1 MQMDSRPA
9 ALVTDHTYDANS
21 KSYFFIE

>member
-1 MQMDSRPA
+1 MQMNSRPA

-21 KSYFFIE
+21 KSYFFI